1 MIDIFK
7 FKIFLKQNINY
18 FQIKK
23 KKRHFLTTF
32 LNLKVLLKLRKL
44 DNFEIKYKI
53 KVAFY

>member
-23 KKRHFLTTF
+23 KKTF
-32 LNLKVLLKLRKL
+32 FNYLFKFKGTVKT
-44 DNFEIKYKI
+44 
-53 KVAFY
+53 

>member
-23 KKRHFLTTF
+23 KKKTF
-32 LNLKVLLKLRKL
+32 FNYLFKFKGTVKT
-44 DNFEIKYKI
+44 
-53 KVAFY
+53 